1 VIVASP
7 GRILDHLHNTKG
19 FSLRTIKFLVLDEAD
34 KLLSMDFQVAI
45 DKLLEVCPKERNTYL
60 FSATM
65 TDKVRALQRAALT
78 NPVRVQVSSKYG
90 TVKGLVQNYIFF
102 PFKLKDC
109 YLTYLVNEYAGNSVI
124 VFVATCATAQRIA
137 LMLRSLGLEAVPLHG
152 QLTQAKR
159 LAALNRFKA
168 GQARILLA
176 TDVAARGLDI
186 PSVDLVVNYDVP
198 SNSKDYIHRVGRT
211 ARAGR
216 SGRSLTFVTQYDIET
231 YQRIEH
237 LLGKKLDEYKCEE
250 DDVKVLME
258 RVSEAKRI
266 AALDMRDLGMKDK
279 RSNEN
284 GDEEISAED
293 LIRRPRGKGK
303 GKGKGGKGKGKGKGK
318 R

>member
-1 VIVASP
+1 M
-7 GRILDHLHNTKG
+7 G
-19 FSLRTIKFLVLDEAD
+19 
-34 KLLSMDFQVAI
+34 AI